1 MNSEEIKRLVAKSEN
16 AAVEFKRARG
26 GVPAD
31 FWPSYSSFA
40 NTDGGVIILGVRE
53 KDGKREIEGMADT
66 EKIVADL
73 WNAVNNQ
80 DKVSANV
87 LFNESIYPVDVDGK
101 AVVVVEVPRAERTVR
116 PVFVGSDVFKGTY
129 RRNGEGDYHCS
140 RETVEGMIRD
150 KCAETADNCILD
162 ELTIADLDADT
173 IRRYRMYFSQLRP
186 GHVWSGLADDGFLM
200 KIGAAARGRDGN
212 VHPTLAGLVCF
223 GDFNE
228 ITNVLP
234 YFFLD
239 YREHLSPDVRWTDRV
254 CSGDANWSG
263 NIFDFFFRINQSITA
278 GVKVPFKIASDN
290 VTRDDDTPVHKA
302 LREVLANA
310 LIHAD
315 YHGRRGIVI
324 DKYPKRLEVSNPGT
338 LRMSKSVAIA
348 GGTSDARNGKIFN
361 IFSLV
366 RIGERSGMGLSSLYG
381 TWEKEHFA
389 APSIVESYEPDRTKV
404 MVEFEA
410 DDSEL
415 GVMIGKASE
424 VGEKTSEL
432 GVIGLELG
440 VKDSE
445 VGEKKAISEGENAE
459 VKEKTGVSDD
469 GKAAID
475 DVKTGSVHEKQISGH
490 VKSVSDD
497 VNHDFE
503 VLMGAYR
510 SDFRENARKVLY
522 AFAKTPEADISSVAK
537 GLGFSAKS
545 VWRAIRA
552 MKEVGLL
559 VREGGDKGGRWIVKK
574 AGC

>member
-1 MNSEEIKRLVAKSEN
+1 MKSKEIKKLVAKSEN
-16 AAVEFKRARG
+16 AVVEFKRAKG

-31 FWPSYSSFA
+31 FWPSYSAFA
-40 NTDGGVIILGVRE
+40 NTDGGTIILGIRE
-53 KDGKREIEGMADT
+53 KDGKREIEGLPDV
-66 EKIVADL
+66 EKTVADI
-73 WNAVNNQ
+73 WNAVNNAE
-80 DKVSANV
+80 KISANV
-87 LFNESIYPVDVDGK
+87 LFNESVYPIEVDGK
-101 AVVVVEVPRAERTVR
+101 QLVVVEVPRAERTVR
-116 PVFVGSDVFKGTY
+116 PVYVGADVFKGSY

-140 RETVEGMIRD
+140 RETVEAMIRD
-150 KCAETADNCILD
+150 KCAETADNCVIG
-162 ELTIADLDADT
+162 EMTIADLDADS
-173 IRRYRMYFSQLRP
+173 IRRYRMYFSQLRL
-186 GHVWSGLADDGFLM
+186 GHVWSGLADEGFLI
-200 KIGAAARGRDGN
+200 KIGAAARGRDGK

-223 GDFNE
+223 GDFND

-263 NIFDFFFRINQSITA
+263 NVFDFFFRINQSITA

-290 VTRDDDTPVHKA
+290 VTRVDDTPVHKA

-381 TWEKEHFA
+381 VWEKEKFA
-389 APSIVESYEPDRTKV
+389 EPSIVESYEPDRTKV

-410 DDSEL
+410 DESEL
-415 GVMIGKASE
+415 GV
-424 VGEKTSEL
+424 KTPKL
-432 GVIGLELG
+432 GVE
-440 VKDSE
+440 
-445 VGEKKAISEGENAE
+445 
-459 VKEKTGVSDD
+459 TGVS
-469 GKAAID
+469 G
-475 DVKTGSVHEKQISGH
+475 DVKAGSVRANPTSGDENRI
-490 VKSVSDD
+490 SDD
-497 VNHDFE
+497 VNRDFE

-522 AFAKTPEADISSVAK
+522 AFAETPEADIPSVAK
-537 GLGFSAKS
+537 ELGFSAKS

-559 VREGGDKGGRWIVKK
+559 VREGGDKGGKWIVKK
-574 AGC
+574 

>member
-1 MNSEEIKRLVAKSEN
+1 MNLPREIKMKSEEIKRLVAKSEN
-16 AAVEFKRARG
+16 DAVEFKRARG

-53 KDGKREIEGMADT
+53 KDGKREIEGLADT

-73 WNAVNNQ
+73 WNAVNNP
-80 DKVSANV
+80 DKISANV

-150 KCAETADNCILD
+150 KCAETADNCVLD
-162 ELTIADLDADT
+162 ELTIADLDADS
-173 IRRYRMYFSQLRP
+173 IRRFRMYFSQLRP
-186 GHVWSGLADDGFLM
+186 GHVWSSLADDGFLM

-338 LRMSKSVAIA
+338 LRMSKCCA
-348 GGTSDARNGKIFN
+348 
-361 IFSLV
+361 
-366 RIGERSGMGLSSLYG
+366 
-381 TWEKEHFA
+381 
-389 APSIVESYEPDRTKV
+389 
-404 MVEFEA
+404 
-410 DDSEL
+410 
-415 GVMIGKASE
+415 
-424 VGEKTSEL
+424 
-432 GVIGLELG
+432 
-440 VKDSE
+440 
-445 VGEKKAISEGENAE
+445 
-459 VKEKTGVSDD
+459 
-469 GKAAID
+469 
-475 DVKTGSVHEKQISGH
+475 
-490 VKSVSDD
+490 
-497 VNHDFE
+497 
-503 VLMGAYR
+503 
-510 SDFRENARKVLY
+510 
-522 AFAKTPEADISSVAK
+522 
-537 GLGFSAKS
+537 
-545 VWRAIRA
+545 
-552 MKEVGLL
+552 
-559 VREGGDKGGRWIVKK
+559 
-574 AGC
+574 

>member
-1 MNSEEIKRLVAKSEN
+1 MKSEEIKKLVAKSEN
-16 AAVEFKRARG
+16 AVVEFKRAKG

-31 FWPSYSSFA
+31 FWPSYSAFA
-40 NTDGGVIILGVRE
+40 NTDGGTIILGIRE
-53 KDGKREIEGMADT
+53 KDGKREIEGLSDVEKTVADIWNALNNA
-66 EKIVADL
+66 EKI
-73 WNAVNNQ
+73 
-80 DKVSANV
+80 SANV
-87 LFNESIYPVDVDGK
+87 LFNESVYPVEVDGK
-101 AVVVVEVPRAERTVR
+101 QLVVVEVPRAERTVR
-116 PVFVGSDVFKGTY
+116 PVFVGADVFKGTY

-150 KCAETADNCILD
+150 KCAETADNCVLD
-162 ELTIADLDADT
+162 ELTIADLDADS

-200 KIGAAARGRDGN
+200 KIGAAARGRDGK

-263 NIFDFFFRINQSITA
+263 NVFDFFFRINQSITA

-381 TWEKEHFA
+381 VWEKEKFA
-389 APSIVESYEPDRTKV
+389 EPSIIESYEPDRTKV
-404 MVEFEA
+404 IVEFEA
-410 DDSEL
+410 DESEL
-415 GVMIGKASE
+415 GAKKPE
-424 VGEKTSEL
+424 LREKTSE
-432 GVIGLELG
+432 VR
-440 VKDSE
+440 
-445 VGEKKAISEGENAE
+445 EKKAISEDENAE
-459 VKEKTGVSDD
+459 VTMKKAISEDANRISDD
-469 GKAAID
+469 
-475 DVKTGSVHEKQISGH
+475 EKQRSEGE
-490 VKSVSDD
+490 KG
-497 VNHDFE
+497 DFDI
-503 VLMGAYR
+503 LMGAYR
-510 SDFRENARKVLY
+510 NDFRENARKVLA
-522 AFAKTPEADISSVAK
+522 AFAGDPEVDIPSVAK
-537 GLGFSAKS
+537 KLGFSAIS

-559 VREGGDKGGRWIVKK
+559 VREGGDKGGKWIVKK
-574 AGC
+574 

>member
-1 MNSEEIKRLVAKSEN
+1 MKSEEIKKLVAKSEN
-16 AAVEFKRARG
+16 AAVEFKRAKG

-31 FWPSYSSFA
+31 FWPSYSAFA
-40 NTDGGVIILGVRE
+40 NTDGGTIILGVRE
-53 KDGKREIEGMADT
+53 KNGKREIEGLPDV
-66 EKIVADL
+66 EKTVADI
-73 WNAVNNQ
+73 WNAVNNAE
-80 DKVSANV
+80 KISANV
-87 LFNESIYPVDVDGK
+87 LFNESVYPVEVDGK
-101 AVVVVEVPRAERTVR
+101 QLVVVDVPRAERTVR
-116 PVFVGSDVFKGTY
+116 PVYVGADVFKGSY

-150 KCAETADNCILD
+150 KCAETADNCVLD
-162 ELTIADLDADT
+162 ELTIADLDADS

-200 KIGAAARGRDGN
+200 KIGAAARGRDGK

-263 NIFDFFFRINQSITA
+263 NVFDFFFRINQSITA

-381 TWEKEHFA
+381 VWEKEKFA
-389 APSIVESYEPDRTKV
+389 APSILESYEPDRTKV

-410 DDSEL
+410 DESEL
-415 GVMIGKASE
+415 GVKTPE
-424 VGEKTSEL
+424 VREKTSE
-432 GVIGLELG
+432 VR
-440 VKDSE
+440 
-445 VGEKKAISEGENAE
+445 EKKAEVREKTSEVREKKAEVREKTSEVREKRLVSEGETLGSEDAN
-459 VKEKTGVSDD
+459 SDF
-469 GKAAID
+469 A
-475 DVKTGSVHEKQISGH
+475 
-490 VKSVSDD
+490 
-497 VNHDFE
+497 

-510 SDFRENARKVLY
+510 NDFRENARKVLS
-522 AFAKTPEADISSVAK
+522 AIVGDPEIDTA
-537 GLGFSAKS
+537 GLTQKLGVSEAS

-559 VREGGDKGGRWIVKK
+559 VREGGDKGGKWIVKK
-574 AGC
+574 

>member
-1 MNSEEIKRLVAKSEN
+1 MKGEGIKRLVAKSEN

-53 KDGKREIEGMADT
+53 KDGKREIEGLADS

-73 WNAVNNQ
+73 WNAVNNP

-200 KIGAAARGRDGN
+200 KIGAAARGRDGD

-324 DKYPKRLEVSNPGT
+324 DKYPKRLAVSNPGT

-381 TWEKEHFA
+381 TWEREHFA

-404 MVEFEA
+404 TVEFEA

-424 VGEKTSEL
+424 VG
-432 GVIGLELG
+432 VI
-440 VKDSE
+440 DSE
-445 VGEKKAISEGENAE
+445 VG
-459 VKEKTGVSDD
+459 EKTGVSDD
-469 GKAAID
+469 VKA
-475 DVKTGSVHEKQISGH
+475 GSVHEKPISDH
-490 VKSVSDD
+490 EKSVSDD
-497 VNHDFE
+497 VNRDFE

-510 SDFRENARKVLY
+510 SDFRDNARQVLY
-522 AFAKTPEADISSVAK
+522 AFAETPEADISSVAK
-537 GLGFSAKS
+537 GLGFSTKS

-552 MKEVGLL
+552 MKAVGLL

-574 AGC
+574 AKI

>member
-1 MNSEEIKRLVAKSEN
+1 MKNEEIKKLVEKSEN
-16 AAVEFKRARG
+16 AAVEFKRAKG
-26 GVPAD
+26 GVSAD
-31 FWPSYSSFA
+31 FWPSYSAFA
-40 NTDGGVIILGVRE
+40 NTDGGTIILGIRE
-53 KDGKREIEGMADT
+53 KDGKREIEGLSDV
-66 EKIVADL
+66 EKMVADI
-73 WNAVNNQ
+73 WNAVNNAE
-80 DKVSANV
+80 KISANV
-87 LFNESIYPVDVDGK
+87 LFNESVYPIEVDGK
-101 AVVVVEVPRAERTVR
+101 QLVVVEVPRAERTVR
-116 PVFVGSDVFKGTY
+116 PVFVGADVFKGTY

-150 KCAETADNCILD
+150 KCAETADNCVLD
-162 ELTIADLDADT
+162 ELTIADLDADS

-186 GHVWSGLADDGFLM
+186 SHVWSGLADDGFLM
-200 KIGAAARGRDGN
+200 KIGAAARGRDGK

-239 YREHLSPDVRWTDRV
+239 YREHFSPDVRWTDRV

-263 NIFDFFFRINQSITA
+263 NVFDFFFRVNQSITA

-290 VTRDDDTPVHKA
+290 VTRDDDTLVHKA

-381 TWEKEHFA
+381 VWEKEKFVE
-389 APSIVESYEPDRTKV
+389 PSIIESYEPDRTKV
-404 MVEFEA
+404 IVEFEA
-410 DDSEL
+410 DESEL
-415 GVMIGKASE
+415 GVKTPE
-424 VGEKTSEL
+424 VGVKTREVGVENAEVGVKTQEVVVEASEL
-432 GVIGLELG
+432 GV
-440 VKDSE
+440 
-445 VGEKKAISEGENAE
+445 NP
-459 VKEKTGVSDD
+459 
-469 GKAAID
+469 
-475 DVKTGSVHEKQISGH
+475 
-490 VKSVSDD
+490 
-497 VNHDFE
+497 DFD

-510 SDFRENARKVLY
+510 NDFRANVRKVLS
-522 AFAKTPEADISSVAK
+522 ALAEHPEMDFVRLSQVLNLSQN
-537 GLGFSAKS
+537 S
-545 VWRAIRA
+545 VWRAVRA
-552 MKEVGLL
+552 LREVGLL
-559 VREGGDKGGRWIVKK
+559 VREGADKGGKWIVKK
-574 AGC
+574 

>member
-1 MNSEEIKRLVAKSEN
+1 MKSEEIKRLVAKSEN

-53 KDGKREIEGMADT
+53 KDGKREIEGLANT

-73 WNAVNNQ
+73 WNAVNNP
-80 DKVSANV
+80 DKISSNV

-101 AVVVVEVPRAERTVR
+101 VVVVVEVPRAERTVR

-150 KCAETADNCILD
+150 KSAETADNCILD

-315 YHGRRGIVI
+315 YHGRRGLVI

-404 MVEFEA
+404 IVEFES

-415 GVMIGKASE
+415 GEKPSE
-424 VGEKTSEL
+424 VG
-432 GVIGLELG
+432 V
-440 VKDSE
+440 
-445 VGEKKAISEGENAE
+445 KKAVSEGENAE

-469 GKAAID
+469 GKTEI
-475 DVKTGSVHEKQISGH
+475 VHEKQTSGH

-522 AFAKTPEADISSVAK
+522 VFAEVPEADISSVAK
-537 GLGFSAKS
+537 RLGFSAKS

-574 AGC
+574 AGI

>member
-1 MNSEEIKRLVAKSEN
+1 MSPEEIRNAVARSEN
-16 AAVEFKRARG
+16 ASVEFKRARG

-40 NTDGGVIILGVRE
+40 NTDGGVIVLGVRE
-53 KDGKREIEGMADT
+53 MDGKREIEGLADA
-66 EKIVADL
+66 EKTVADL
-73 WNAVNNQ
+73 WNAVNNP

-87 LFNESIYPVDVDGK
+87 LFNESIYSVDVDGK
-101 AVVVVEVPRAERTVR
+101 TVVVVEVPRAERTVR
-116 PVFVGSDVFKGTY
+116 PVFVGSDVFKGAY

-150 KCAETADNCILD
+150 KCAETADNCVLD
-162 ELTIADLDADT
+162 ELTVSDLDADS

-186 GHVWSGLADDGFLM
+186 GHVWSGLPDDGFLM
-200 KIGAAARGRDGN
+200 KIGAAARGRDGD

-234 YFFLD
+234 HFFLD

-254 CSGDANWSG
+254 CSGDASWSG
-263 NIFDFFFRINQSITA
+263 NVLDFFFRISQSVTA
-278 GVKVPFKIASDN
+278 GVKVPFRIAADN

-381 TWEKEHFA
+381 VWEKERFA

-404 MVEFEA
+404 EVEFEA
-410 DDSEL
+410 DGSEL
-415 GVMIGKASE
+415 GDKAAE
-424 VGEKTSEL
+424 VGAISDEM
-432 GVIGLELG
+432 G
-440 VKDSE
+440 VKGSGAGANPSALGIARPE
-445 VGEKKAISEGENAE
+445 VG
-459 VKEKTGVSDD
+459 
-469 GKAAID
+469 
-475 DVKTGSVHEKQISGH
+475 
-490 VKSVSDD
+490 
-497 VNHDFE
+497 VNPDFE

-510 SDFRENARKVLY
+510 NDFRDNARKVY
-522 AFAKTPEADISSVAK
+522 SAFAENPGIDTVQIAKKLNISEN
-537 GLGFSAKS
+537 S
-545 VWRAIRA
+545 VWRAVRA
-552 MKEVGLL
+552 LKDVGLL
-559 VREGGDKGGRWIVKK
+559 VREGATRGSKWIVK
-574 AGC
+574 GGNHDRPD

>member
-53 KDGKREIEGMADT
+53 KDGKREIEGLADS

-73 WNAVNNQ
+73 WNAVNNP

-186 GHVWSGLADDGFLM
+186 GHVWSGFADDGFLM
-200 KIGAAARGRDGN
+200 KIGAAARGRDGD

-278 GVKVPFKIASDN
+278 GVKVPFKIALDN
-290 VTRDDDTPVHKA
+290 VTRDDDTSVHKA

-366 RIGERSGMGLSSLYG
+366 RVGERSGMGLSSLYG

-404 MVEFEA
+404 LVEFES

-415 GVMIGKASE
+415 GVKTSKVGVMDSE
-424 VGEKTSEL
+424 VGEKTAEL
-432 GVIGLELG
+432 GEKNQEVG
-440 VKDSE
+440 VKNS
-445 VGEKKAISEGENAE
+445 E
-459 VKEKTGVSDD
+459 VKEKTTLSEG
-469 GKAAID
+469 
-475 DVKTGSVHEKQISGH
+475 EKSRSEGA
-490 VKSVSDD
+490 
-497 VNHDFE
+497 NGDFE

-510 SDFRENARKVLY
+510 NDFRDNARRV
-522 AFAKTPEADISSVAK
+522 
-537 GLGFSAKS
+537 FSAITDDPGIDTTRLSQTLGISENS

-559 VREGGDKGGRWIVKK
+559 VREGGDKGGKWIVKK

>member
-1 MNSEEIKRLVAKSEN
+1 MSNRSIDIIGLVAKSEN

-53 KDGKREIEGMADT
+53 NDGKREIEGLANT

-73 WNAVNNQ
+73 WNAVNNP
-80 DKVSANV
+80 DKISANV

-404 MVEFEA
+404 LVEFEA

-415 GVMIGKASE
+415 GVKTLKVGVIDSKVGVKTAE
-424 VGEKTSEL
+424 VGEKTAKLGEKTAEL
-432 GVIGLELG
+432 GEKSQEVG
-440 VKDSE
+440 VKNS
-445 VGEKKAISEGENAE
+445 E
-459 VKEKTGVSDD
+459 VKEKTTLKEGRKSRSEGVN
-469 GKAAID
+469 G
-475 DVKTGSVHEKQISGH
+475 
-490 VKSVSDD
+490 
-497 VNHDFE
+497 DFE

-510 SDFRENARKVLY
+510 NDFRDNARRV
-522 AFAKTPEADISSVAK
+522 
-537 GLGFSAKS
+537 FSAITDDPGIDTTRLSQTLGISENS
-545 VWRAIRA
+545 VWRAIRV

-559 VREGGDKGGRWIVKK
+559 VREGGDKGGRWIVRK
-574 AGC
+574 AGD

>member
-1 MNSEEIKRLVAKSEN
+1 MKSDEIKKLVAKSEN
-16 AAVEFKRARG
+16 AAVEFKRAKG

-31 FWPSYSSFA
+31 FWPSYSAFA
-40 NTDGGVIILGVRE
+40 NTDGGTIILGVRE
-53 KDGKREIEGMADT
+53 KDGKREVEGLPDV
-66 EKIVADL
+66 EKTVADI
-73 WNAVNNQ
+73 WNAVNNAE
-80 DKVSANV
+80 KISANV
-87 LFNESIYPVDVDGK
+87 LFNESVYPVEVDGK
-101 AVVVVEVPRAERTVR
+101 QLVVVEVPRAERTVR
-116 PVFVGSDVFKGTY
+116 PVFVGADVFKGTY

-150 KCAETADNCILD
+150 KCAETADNCVLD
-162 ELTIADLDADT
+162 ELTIADLDADS

-200 KIGAAARGRDGN
+200 KIGAAARGRDGK

-290 VTRDDDTPVHKA
+290 VTRDDDTSVHKA

-381 TWEKEHFA
+381 VWEKEKFA
-389 APSIVESYEPDRTKV
+389 EPSIIESYEPDRTKV

-415 GVMIGKASE
+415 G
-424 VGEKTSEL
+424 EKTSEV
-432 GVIGLELG
+432 GVKTAELG
-440 VKDSE
+440 VK
-445 VGEKKAISEGENAE
+445 KAE
-459 VKEKTGVSDD
+459 VKEKKAELKEKNPEVKEKTTLSEGEKPRSEGVN
-469 GKAAID
+469 G
-475 DVKTGSVHEKQISGH
+475 
-490 VKSVSDD
+490 
-497 VNHDFE
+497 DFE

-510 SDFRENARKVLY
+510 NDFRDNARRV
-522 AFAKTPEADISSVAK
+522 
-537 GLGFSAKS
+537 FSAIADEPEIDTKRLMQQLGISEIS

-552 MKEVGLL
+552 MKAVGLL
-559 VREGGDKGGRWIVKK
+559 AREGGDKGGKWIVKM
-574 AGC
+574 

>member
-1 MNSEEIKRLVAKSEN
+1 MKSEEIKKLVAKSEN
-16 AAVEFKRARG
+16 AAVEFKRAKG

-31 FWPSYSSFA
+31 FWPSYSAFA
-40 NTDGGVIILGVRE
+40 NTDGGTVILGIRE
-53 KDGKREIEGMADT
+53 KDGKREIEGLPDA
-66 EKIVADL
+66 EKTVADI
-73 WNAVNNQ
+73 WNAVNNAE
-80 DKVSANV
+80 KISANV
-87 LFNESIYPVDVDGK
+87 LFNESVYPVEVDGK
-101 AVVVVEVPRAERTVR
+101 RLVVVEVPRAERTVR
-116 PVFVGSDVFKGTY
+116 PVYVGADVFKGSY

-150 KCAETADNCILD
+150 KCAETADNCVID
-162 ELTIADLDADT
+162 EMTVADLNADT

-186 GHVWSGLADDGFLM
+186 GHVWSGLSDEGFLM
-200 KIGAAARGRDGN
+200 KIGAAVRGRDGV
-212 VHPTLAGLVCF
+212 VHPTMAGLVCF

-263 NIFDFFFRINQSITA
+263 NVFDFFFRINQSITA

-290 VTRDDDTPVHKA
+290 VTRVDDTPVHKA

-381 TWEKEHFA
+381 VWEKEKFA
-389 APSIVESYEPDRTKV
+389 EPSIVESYEPDRTKV

-410 DDSEL
+410 DESEL
-415 GVMIGKASE
+415 GVEIQKLGVKKPEVGVIPSE
-424 VGEKTSEL
+424 VGVKEPEVMEKTP
-432 GVIGLELG
+432 
-440 VKDSE
+440 E
-445 VGEKKAISEGENAE
+445 VG
-459 VKEKTGVSDD
+459 
-469 GKAAID
+469 
-475 DVKTGSVHEKQISGH
+475 
-490 VKSVSDD
+490 
-497 VNHDFE
+497 VNPDFE

-510 SDFRENARKVLY
+510 NDFRANARRVLA
-522 AFAKTPEADISSVAK
+522 AFSENPEQDTAQIARTLNISEN
-537 GLGFSAKS
+537 S
-545 VWRAIRA
+545 VWRAVRA
-552 MKEVGLL
+552 LKDVGLL
-559 VREGGDKGGRWIVKK
+559 VREGATRGSKWIVKK
-574 AGC
+574 